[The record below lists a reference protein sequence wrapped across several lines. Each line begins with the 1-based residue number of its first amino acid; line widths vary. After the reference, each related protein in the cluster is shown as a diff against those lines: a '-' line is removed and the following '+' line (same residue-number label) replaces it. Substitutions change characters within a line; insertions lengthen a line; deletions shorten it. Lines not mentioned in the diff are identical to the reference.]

1 MRRAAVVFFTV
12 LLLAFPASA
21 QRRHVVRPPAVS
33 DATPAG
39 WLANH
44 AYRDVESIRNIVGTS
59 IVIGLGDDTH
69 GTHEFFE
76 TRLRMIQVLVR
87 EKDFT
92 TVAFEAPFADFNRL
106 NDYVL
111 GGGGDPRIILLHREL
126 GYWMWASDE
135 IVDAIEW
142 IRHYNG
148 TRGDRPAVEI
158 AGFDVTDDK
167 GAEDIAIAYLNS
179 VDPGS
184 TTQDRE
190 AVRSNLIAHEGEFVS
205 RSSQRA
211 FDTALQG
218 ATVAAAALK
227 APSFLLDY
235 FAWRDQNM
243 AANAVQL
250 QRRRSSNGRV
260 IVWGHQE
267 HLGKTINLQNAKP
280 MGKWLDDQFGHDYF
294 VIGSSAGDGVFNVL
308 DPLNQRL
315 VITAQFPPM
324 SADAYESN
332 FRSAAIPV
340 MLIPLRIELPDWL
353 ATPHDLRGGSSN
365 MAITKKEDLKQK
377 LDAIIYIDQTTRSNT
392 FW

>member
-1 MRRAAVVFFTV
+1 
-12 LLLAFPASA
+12 
-21 QRRHVVRPPAVS
+21 
-33 DATPAG
+33 
-39 WLANH
+39 
-44 AYRDVESIRNIVGTS
+44 
-59 IVIGLGDDTH
+59 
-69 GTHEFFE
+69 
-76 TRLRMIQVLVR
+76 
-87 EKDFT
+87 
-92 TVAFEAPFADFNRL
+92 
-106 NDYVL
+106 
-111 GGGGDPRIILLHREL
+111 
-126 GYWMWASDE
+126 
-135 IVDAIEW
+135 
-142 IRHYNG
+142 
-148 TRGDRPAVEI
+148 
-158 AGFDVTDDK
+158 
-167 GAEDIAIAYLNS
+167 
-179 VDPGS
+179 S

-332 FRSAAIPV
+332 FRSAVIPV

-365 MAITKKEDLKQK
+365 MAINKREDLKQK
-377 LDAIIYIDQTTRSNT
+377 LDAIIYIDQTTRSNN